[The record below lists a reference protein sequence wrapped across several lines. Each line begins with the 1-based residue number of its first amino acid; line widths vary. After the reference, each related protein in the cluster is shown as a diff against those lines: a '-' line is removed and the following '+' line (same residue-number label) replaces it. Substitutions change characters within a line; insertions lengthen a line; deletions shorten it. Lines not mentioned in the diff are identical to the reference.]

1 MQNVLGHKHLRILL
15 AILVLQAGIGL
26 LALEGYKVAHCIF
39 EPNCPAQK
47 SGNPAD
53 CLICAHYQ
61 LLPGESTPE
70 LAIPSSGELIT
81 LVSASQDRWQDE
93 EWQITPSSRSPPGIS

>member
-1 MQNVLGHKHLRILL
+1 MLITLGYKYLRFLL
-15 AILVLQAGIGL
+15 IVFVFQAIVGLV
-26 LALEGYKVAHCIF
+26 ALEGYKVAHCIF

-61 LLPGESTPE
+61 LLPGESAPE
-70 LAIPSSGELIT
+70 LTIPSSDELIT
-81 LVSASQDRWQDE
+81 LVNVSQSRWQDE
-93 EWQITPSSRSPPGIS
+93 EWQITPSSRSPPSIS